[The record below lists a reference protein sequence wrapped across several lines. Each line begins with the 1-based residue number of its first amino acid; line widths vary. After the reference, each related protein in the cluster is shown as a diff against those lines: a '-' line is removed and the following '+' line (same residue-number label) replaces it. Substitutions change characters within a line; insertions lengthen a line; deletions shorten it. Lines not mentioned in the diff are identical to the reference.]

1 VAKPE
6 VEVRV
11 RFDLN
16 NPVFQESLLT
26 LQKPERLAALDTLGK
41 LRRMTWNQVHRD
53 QGLEWEKL
61 VSIKPPPGADA
72 LYSVRITQARRAV
85 AYREG
90 EFIRLLWIAP
100 DHDSTYGKQ

>member
-1 VAKPE
+1 MAKPE

-11 RFDLN
+11 RLDLN

-26 LQKPERLAALDTLGK
+26 LQKSERLAALDTLGK
-41 LRRMTWNQVHRD
+41 LRQMTWNQVYRD
-53 QGLEWEKL
+53 QGLKWERL
-61 VSIKPPPGADA
+61 VSVKAPPGTDA
-72 LYSVRITQARRAV
+72 LYSLRITHARRAL

-100 DHDSTYGKQ
+100 DHERTYGKK